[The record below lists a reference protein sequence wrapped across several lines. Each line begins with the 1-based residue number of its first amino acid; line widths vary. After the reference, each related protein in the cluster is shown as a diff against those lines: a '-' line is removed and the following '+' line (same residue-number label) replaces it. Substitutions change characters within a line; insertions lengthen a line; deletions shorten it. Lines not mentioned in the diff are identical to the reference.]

1 MITIKKSHKIVL
13 FVVAACLVTAGT
25 VFGVLIFTTWG
36 VINYENS
43 YYYTPGVASSIEKV
57 TINCDIGSVLIKYN
71 NTPTDK
77 VAQIDLDIK
86 IEGILV
92 KGSAFSD
99 FFYTPIWQN
108 QSSPE
113 ITFTLDVKATTW
125 FIFGLDRQVKI
136 NLTLRTDIV
145 YDINTYVSTG
155 IVTMNVPKNAI
166 LNNTIIDSSTGSILV
181 RASDNV
187 TFLANTLLS
196 TSTGSIALYANQVNF
211 SQGLSVFTSTGSLTL
226 NFSKCIIG
234 DHLIGDVS
242 TGSILFNS
250 YNMEYSDVNN
260 WRLETSTGSI
270 DVNILQYKNIG
281 NNITGLIL
289 TSTGSIDGYYRDDS
303 PNIGAKFTC
312 STSTGSNS
320 YTPIGSGGFTQSG
333 ANPKVITSDDY
344 DSANNKY
351 TFSLITSTGSIGVA
365 AESL

>member
-1 MITIKKSHKIVL
+1 M
-13 FVVAACLVTAGT
+13 TAGT
-25 VFGVLIFTTWG
+25 AFGVLIFTTWG

-92 KGSAFSD
+92 KGSVFSD
-99 FFYTPIWQN
+99 FFYSPLWQN

-113 ITFTLDVKATTW
+113 TTFTLDAKATTW

-155 IVTMNVPKNAI
+155 SVTMDVPNNAI
-166 LNNTIIDSSTGSILV
+166 LNNTILDSSTGSILM
-181 RASDNV
+181 RASNNV
-187 TFLANTLLS
+187 TFNANTLLS
-196 TSTGSIALYANQVNF
+196 TSTGSIALFANQVNF
-211 SQGLSVFTSTGSLTL
+211 SKGLSVFTSTGSLTL
-226 NFSKCIIG
+226 NFSKCLIG

-242 TGSILFNS
+242 TGSILFSS
-250 YNMEYSDVNN
+250 YNMKYSDVNN

-270 DVNILQYKNIG
+270 DVNIWQYTNIG
-281 NNITGLIL
+281 ENITGSVL
-289 TSTGSIDGYYRDDS
+289 TSTGSIDGYYKDNS
-303 PNIGAKFTC
+303 ANVGTKFTC
-312 STSTGSNS
+312 STSTGSNT

-333 ANPKVITSDDY
+333 VNPKVITSDDY
-344 DSANNKY
+344 VSASNKY
-351 TFSLITSTGSIGVA
+351 TFNFITSTGSIGVA